1 MYVMT
6 EMYLSSS
13 LARRCLS
20 GREVLKFIEEQ
31 EDE

>member
-6 EMYLSSS
+6 EMYLSS

-20 GREVLKFIEEQ
+20 GREVLKVIEEQ

>member
-6 EMYLSSS
+6 KMYLSS
-13 LARRCLS
+13 LAGQCLS
-20 GREVLKFIEEQ
+20 GREVLKVIEEQ